1 MTVDNEVA
9 IFSIG
14 DSGGDGEDGEDGDG
28 DTIGGM
34 AGMAVLSQTVCVG
47 GRGLGEITTAA
58 G

>member
-1 MTVDNEVA
+1 MRLPF
-9 IFSIG
+9 FSIG